1 MFFEHTKTSKTPAYT
16 RYNITFHDTK
26 YNTYNTCIRLNFAG
40 NPELNLPSLDPVY
53 IPKLSIYRDL
63 QDIKVIG
70 ELYNLTAKG
79 ASSISTKSL
88 KCVIILINH

>member
-1 MFFEHTKTSKTPAYT
+1 MFFENTKTGKTSAYT
-16 RYNITFHDTK
+16 RYNIIFYGTK
-26 YNTYNTCIRLNFAG
+26 YNRYNIYIHLNFAG
-40 NPELNLPSLDPVY
+40 NPELNLPSLDPVH

-79 ASSISTKSL
+79 ASSISTTFL
-88 KCVIILINH
+88 K